1 MVRNFFKLNSKMI
14 ENKNCH
20 ATGLDKAMAKHPR
33 SYKNDNRL
41 LFLKWDIAC
50 QKFWKNFTKS

>member
-1 MVRNFFKLNSKMI
+1 MI